1 MTDTREA
8 PPTPAA
14 APSSPD
20 PSLCSKCGSAIDTTG
35 YPVWCKACR
44 AKYQK
49 DYKAARAE
57 MTESRGY
64 AAGIAAMRAHLAGH
78 FDRLGSGA
86 FTGFEIAGLIRQSKG
101 PKLAD

>member
-1 MTDTREA
+1 
-8 PPTPAA
+8 
-14 APSSPD
+14 
-20 PSLCSKCGSAIDTTG
+20 
-35 YPVWCKACR
+35 
-44 AKYQK
+44 
-49 DYKAARAE
+49 